1 MILRSFF
8 VWLLLV
14 VLANVN
20 GVLRNAFI
28 TPRLREHTGHIIS
41 SIIFC
46 IIIALVTW
54 LTIRWMKPST
64 KWETWIIGSFWVLL
78 TVAFEFIF
86 GHYVAGHSWEMLF
99 ADYNVFAG
107 RLWSLVLLTALFAP
121 FVTAGWRGILAN
133 PEGK

>member
-1 MILRSFF
+1 MVLRSFF

-28 TPRLREHTGHIIS
+28 TPRLGEHTGHIIS
-41 SIIFC
+41 SVVFC
-46 IIIALVTW
+46 IVIALVSW
-54 LTIRWMKPST
+54 LTIRWMRPST
-64 KWETWIIGSFWVLL
+64 KWEAWIIGSFWVLL

-107 RLWSLVLLTALFAP
+107 RLWSLVLLTALLAP
-121 FVTAGWRGILAN
+121 FVTASLRGILAS
-133 PEGK
+133 PEEK